1 MQTDKILATLI
12 DHPRIGAKQLAELS
26 EVNRNT
32 VETVLQRH
40 IKALD
45 VEAAA
50 ETGKRGRPENLY
62 AVRPDWV
69 PVLRQRWAGQM
80 APPDLSAL
88 DRALATL
95 EAASFAAVDPLEKLE
110 ERKRMAGSAALQ
122 SKAAR
127 ALLGLAQNDAARH
140 EAEARIERA
149 EARLIAPTVKRVR
162 PRPGPP
168 LMHVLWRHWV
178 ERLTALASEY
188 EADVIGL
195 GAEGQGIALVLDL
208 IPGTHDPVKESLMS
222 VLDAHHRAAL
232 CVPVVDL
239 SPKRRSNFLDA
250 FAPLALD
257 PIARYADLFVTID
270 SALQRSTEVW
280 AQIDGIAHKDRVSQA
295 VTVANNSLFEA
306 IVLENSSARAAAP
319 ARDYY
324 NDFLKTMIQDAES
337 GGNFWRTYGAPNV
350 LDLKTSDAFQA
361 KAEGQSWNYFAS
373 AASADLT
380 VAANNSFAIAG

>member
-1 MQTDKILATLI
+1 
-12 DHPRIGAKQLAELS
+12 
-26 EVNRNT
+26 
-32 VETVLQRH
+32 
-40 IKALD
+40 
-45 VEAAA
+45 
-50 ETGKRGRPENLY
+50 
-62 AVRPDWV
+62 
-69 PVLRQRWAGQM
+69 
-80 APPDLSAL
+80 
-88 DRALATL
+88 
-95 EAASFAAVDPLEKLE
+95 
-110 ERKRMAGSAALQ
+110 
-122 SKAAR
+122 
-127 ALLGLAQNDAARH
+127 
-140 EAEARIERA
+140 
-149 EARLIAPTVKRVR
+149 
-162 PRPGPP
+162 
-168 LMHVLWRHWV
+168 
-178 ERLTALASEY
+178 
-188 EADVIGL
+188 
-195 GAEGQGIALVLDL
+195 
-208 IPGTHDPVKESLMS
+208 
-222 VLDAHHRAAL
+222 
-232 CVPVVDL
+232 VPVVDL